1 MERDTESKIQKSKN
15 FIVSYVQESFEEL
28 RKVTWP
34 TKNQAVKL
42 TFLVL
47 GICLVT
53 AVFIGAID
61 FVFSYG
67 HQQLLKYAP
76 ASTTATSASPN
87 IVHTGVTSTPVQI
100 NPSAVTTTPVATGS
114 KKPGLIVKP
123 LSPNAVV
130 GAPTPTTTGGVKTK

>member
-1 MERDTESKIQKSKN
+1 MERDTESKVTKSKN
-15 FIVSYVQESFEEL
+15 FVVNYVQESFEEL

-67 HQQLLKYAP
+67 HQQLIKYAP
-76 ASTTATSASPN
+76 ASQTTAN
-87 IVHTGVTSTPVQI
+87 GVTATPVTATPGAVTS
-100 NPSAVTTTPVATGS
+100 NPVKITPEVTTTSPSKGGLTVKAT
-114 KKPGLIVKP
+114 
-123 LSPNAVV
+123 SPNATV
-130 GAPTPTTTGGVKTK
+130 GTGTKTK